1 MNPERTPE
9 DSDKPGIWHRM
20 WDMINGSEPEE
31 ENVEAVVV
39 QNKEASRPRQA
50 PMRIHSA
57 GEGRVAVRRNV
68 QVFED
73 AQMAADGLKRGEQQI
88 VNLEH
93 AVPPMGDRIVDF
105 LSGVCYGV
113 DGTVERIGDRVY
125 MFVPANVDVTVEDG
139 TSAQQNQPISP
150 RD

>member
-9 DSDKPGIWHRM
+9 EHDRPNM
-20 WDMINGSEPEE
+20 WNRLKEFINGSEPEE

-39 QNKEASRPRQA
+39 QTREASRPRQA

-93 AVPPMGDRIVDF
+93 AIPPMGDRIVDF

-139 TSAQQNQPISP
+139 TTAAQPQNHATK
-150 RD
+150 D

>member
-1 MNPERTPE
+1 
-9 DSDKPGIWHRM
+9 
-20 WDMINGSEPEE
+20 
-31 ENVEAVVV
+31 
-39 QNKEASRPRQA
+39 
-50 PMRIHSA
+50 MRIHSA

-93 AVPPMGDRIVDF
+93 AIPPMGDRIVDF

-139 TSAQQNQPISP
+139 TTAAQPQNHATK
-150 RD
+150 D